1 MKIKLL
7 KSSHLKNLYGLSVL
21 HKKSLKKTI
30 ATTLSPR
37 NLAKL
42 YSLLIDC
49 KYLNVIVAMDQNNN
63 IVGGLTFK
71 NFLSENKISI
81 IDYIKIFKYIIFG
94 FLTKP
99 HIWLI
104 EGFYKIGIYKNID
117 LQINILTLFVD
128 QDYQNMGI
136 AKNLIEHVEVNFEG
150 ELSVDTRSNN
160 QNALKFY
167 IDQNFKIVNK
177 NKKNISLIKQ

>member
-7 KSSHLKNLYGLSVL
+7 NSLHIKNLNGLSAL

-30 ATTLSPR
+30 ATTLSEN

-49 KYLNVIVAMDQNNN
+49 KYLNAIVAIDESGN

-81 IDYIKIFKYIIFG
+81 VNYLKIIKYLFYG
-94 FLTKP
+94 FVSNP
-99 HIWLI
+99 HTWLI
-104 EGFYKIGIYKNID
+104 EGYYKFGIYKNID
-117 LQINILTLFVD
+117 LEINILTLFVD
-128 QDYQNMGI
+128 QNHQNMGI
-136 AKNLIEHVEVNFEG
+136 AKSLIEYVELNFEG
-150 ELSVDTRSNN
+150 ELSVDTRTDN

-167 IDQNFKIVNK
+167 IDQNFKIVNE
-177 NKKNISLIKQ
+177 NKKNISLVKQ

>member
-7 KSSHLKNLYGLSVL
+7 KSSDRKNLYGLSVL

-30 ATTLSPR
+30 ATTLSAK

-63 IVGGLTFK
+63 IVGGLTIK

-99 HIWLI
+99 HIWFI

-117 LQINILTLFVD
+117 LEINILTLFVD

-136 AKNLIEHVEVNFEG
+136 AKNLIEYVEVNFEG